1 MGKTLGSLGE
11 VRSEIIN
18 KFGEDNVDLRINSV
32 TGHSTISITFINSHL
47 NEKTSKDRDRRAQ
60 QTVEIVKSRFPQIN
74 SVDEIYVL
82 FSRVTTSLVI
92 FRSAIIIDYFAFDKD
107 GKPVHGVFDSA
118 QTYPGAD
125 PEEPALTPRVNYS
138 PAQNQTEIY
147 LEGIQLEGV
156 AGNGLTMMPRLT
168 ATGDT
173 NKVTP
178 SAPAFIRFDFASFAA
193 KPAFPGVTEV
203 AFIGDRINYQTKGQF
218 STSRSNDGLASEF
231 LYLTVPYPIFR
242 QMIASKGLTIKL
254 GEKQYQLTN
263 EQVQALR
270 KMTQYVKER

>member
-1 MGKTLGSLGE
+1 MSTTRRNALLIQVLICLLADGCRQVKDMGKTLGSLGE

-118 QTYPGAD
+118 QNLPRRRSRRTCANAAGELLPGS
-125 PEEPALTPRVNYS
+125 EP
-138 PAQNQTEIY
+138 
-147 LEGIQLEGV
+147 
-156 AGNGLTMMPRLT
+156 
-168 ATGDT
+168 D
-173 NKVTP
+173 
-178 SAPAFIRFDFASFAA
+178 
-193 KPAFPGVTEV
+193 
-203 AFIGDRINYQTKGQF
+203 
-218 STSRSNDGLASEF
+218 
-231 LYLTVPYPIFR
+231 
-242 QMIASKGLTIKL
+242 
-254 GEKQYQLTN
+254 
-263 EQVQALR
+263 
-270 KMTQYVKER
+270 